1 MSRATLV
8 FLLFCAA
15 SAASASA
22 SSLATQRERPLL
34 RCRGGNTQ
42 WSSSGGYRAYPSS
55 VRRQVSAPAA
65 PRSPF
70 AEPEDK
76 MSDAERVYV
85 VQQFSQQAV
94 RKKFLKRVYGIL
106 AVQLAATAGLAVSIR
121 ATPALLHMLL
131 RLQPLLFV
139 VAMGA
144 LFWLGLS
151 EKARKTSPLNGVLL
165 SLFTLAQGSLVGLA
179 CMRFPAE
186 IVLRAAGTTALA
198 TASLSA
204 YALQTKRDFTPF
216 GGMLSAGL
224 IGLMGLLLMQA
235 IFGGSWLYFGQTYFG
250 VLLFCGYI
258 VYNTQLMMGGGK
270 DRQLRP
276 DEHIMAAVSLYTDI
290 INLFLYLMRAMDRD

>member
-1 MSRATLV
+1 MTLT
-8 FLLFCAA
+8 LLLCAA
-15 SAASASA
+15 TASA
-22 SSLATQRERPLL
+22 SSLAAERERPLL

-55 VRRQVSAPAA
+55 VRRQASPAV

-85 VQQFSQQAV
+85 VQQFSQQVV
-94 RKKFLKRVYGIL
+94 RKRFLKRVYGIL

-121 ATPALLHMLL
+121 ATPALLHLLL
-131 RLQPLLFV
+131 RLQPLLFI

-151 EKARKTSPLNGVLL
+151 ESARKEAPLNGVLL
-165 SLFTLAQGSLVGLA
+165 ALFTLAQGSLVGLA
-179 CMRFPAE
+179 TMRFPAA
-186 IVLRAAGTTALA
+186 IVLRAAGATALA
-198 TASLSA
+198 TTSLSA

-235 IFGGSWLYFGQTYFG
+235 IFGGSWLHFGQTFFG

-270 DRQLRP
+270 ARQLRP

-290 INLFLYLMRAMDRD
+290 INLFLYLLRSMEDK